1 MDMDH
6 TKPDTSTPVPV
17 YNVSS
22 PTSTSAPSTSTVHG
36 SQSKMSEDF
45 VTPGPSKRA
54 PAVAPHTA
62 LDSMDTSENLQVPSS
77 KGFDK
82 DAFMRLLLSNMG
94 ELCRTS

>member
-1 MDMDH
+1 MEMDH
-6 TKPDTSTPVPV
+6 TKPDTSIPVPV
-17 YNVSS
+17 HNVSS

-36 SQSKMSEDF
+36 SQFKMSEDF
-45 VTPGPSKRA
+45 VAPGPSKRA
-54 PAVAPHTA
+54 PPVAPHTA